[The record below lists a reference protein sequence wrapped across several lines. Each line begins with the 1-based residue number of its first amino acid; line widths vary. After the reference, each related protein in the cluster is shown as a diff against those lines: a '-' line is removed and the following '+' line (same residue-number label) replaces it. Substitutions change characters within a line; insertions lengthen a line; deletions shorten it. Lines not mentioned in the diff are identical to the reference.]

1 MRKVPCLLGYT
12 YTKSSSNV
20 GRLLHLQYYQRCE
33 YTILKSGW
41 KLIFF
46 VTTTLLQLTQKNSK
60 KIHAFEVL
68 IFWKRTVIVNP
79 KRFTSSNILR
89 RYTFGRFCNSKF
101 NYFSER
107 PNKVKER
114 FRNIFDWPLCWGY
127 WK

>member
-33 YTILKSGW
+33 YMILKSGW

-68 IFWKRTVIVNP
+68 IF
-79 KRFTSSNILR
+79 
-89 RYTFGRFCNSKF
+89 
-101 NYFSER
+101 
-107 PNKVKER
+107 
-114 FRNIFDWPLCWGY
+114 
-127 WK
+127 